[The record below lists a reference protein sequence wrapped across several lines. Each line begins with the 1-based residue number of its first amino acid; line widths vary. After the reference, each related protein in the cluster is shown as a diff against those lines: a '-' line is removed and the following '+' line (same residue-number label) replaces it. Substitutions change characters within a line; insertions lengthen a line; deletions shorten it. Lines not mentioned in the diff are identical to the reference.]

1 MRVDEERHIR
11 EDRIIPGIIHW
22 PEKLCYVE
30 TFLYSK
36 SKFSSHFRQSV
47 QMNRSEKI
55 IIWSARYYQ
64 STFGAIFGHNKNFRH
79 YAFSTGR
86 CL

>member
-1 MRVDEERHIR
+1 MRVDVERHIR
-11 EDRIIPGIIHW
+11 KDRIIPGIIHW

-47 QMNRSEKI
+47 QMNRSEK
-55 IIWSARYYQ
+55 
-64 STFGAIFGHNKNFRH
+64 NK
-79 YAFSTGR
+79 
-86 CL
+86 